1 MTTSSVPSAPIPG
14 PRGAHPTPA
23 SMSGHAATTTPP
35 RRTNNPE
42 DHGRIDDD
50 GTVWLIT
57 RDGER
62 AIGEWKAGS
71 KSEGFTFFGKHFDS
85 LQTEADILRVRLHTH
100 PEEAATTRKSAEEL
114 QAKVA
119 ESAALGDVDGLYD
132 QLSSIIDDSYT
143 VAEQAETEKKQ
154 RRENAI
160 AQREKLIDEAERIG
174 SDSTEWK
181 ESGDRLREM
190 LNEWKSIHGIDRKTD
205 DALWKRFSAAREQF
219 SQRRGAH
226 FAELDRKRD
235 EARRLKED
243 ICERAEKIQ
252 DSTEWRDT
260 ARQFRDLMTE
270 WKAAGRAPR
279 GIDDKLWKRFRHAQ
293 DTFFSARKA
302 VNEAKDREYES
313 NAEKKDQLIEQYSDK
328 ITPEEN
334 LGAAKKALRELQ
346 SQWESIGYVPR
357 GRVREFE
364 DKIRALENRVSDVE
378 NEQWRKTD
386 PERQARVAQFEA
398 KVNELSAA
406 ADSTEKAGN
415 SKKAADLRA
424 QAEQWAQWAQT
435 AQQAVE

>member
-1 MTTSSVPSAPIPG
+1 
-14 PRGAHPTPA
+14 
-23 SMSGHAATTTPP
+23 
-35 RRTNNPE
+35 
-42 DHGRIDDD
+42 
-50 GTVWLIT
+50 
-57 RDGER
+57 
-62 AIGEWKAGS
+62 
-71 KSEGFTFFGKHFDS
+71 
-85 LQTEADILRVRLHTH
+85 
-100 PEEAATTRKSAEEL
+100 
-114 QAKVA
+114 
-119 ESAALGDVDGLYD
+119 
-132 QLSSIIDDSYT
+132 
-143 VAEQAETEKKQ
+143 
-154 RRENAI
+154 
-160 AQREKLIDEAERIG
+160 
-174 SDSTEWK
+174 
-181 ESGDRLREM
+181 
-190 LNEWKSIHGIDRKTD
+190 
-205 DALWKRFSAAREQF
+205 
-219 SQRRGAH
+219 
-226 FAELDRKRD
+226 
-235 EARRLKED
+235 
-243 ICERAEKIQ
+243 
-252 DSTEWRDT
+252 
-260 ARQFRDLMTE
+260 MTE

-334 LGAAKKALRELQ
+334 LDAAKKALRELQ

-406 ADSTEKAGN
+406 ADSAEKAGN

-435 AQQAVE
+435 AQQAVD